1 VKPLKHSKPKH
12 VYIHIPFCAQ
22 KCYYCDFNV
31 FVWQGEDWV
40 WQYLEALEREIRITV
55 AELPPESLQTI
66 YVGGGTPTIFDEKQL
81 DQFMEIL
88 NRYFPKR
95 EEDFEMTMEAN
106 PGTLTMEK
114 LNIMASGGVNRLSIG
129 VQSFNDQ
136 LLKQLG
142 RNHSGK
148 DSLQAIEMAL
158 MAGFENISI
167 DIMFG
172 LPNQTLDQLK
182 DSLQMIRDFPIH
194 HLSAYNLKV
203 EEQTIFHKWLQ
214 EERITLPPEDLEL
227 EMYDTLIETL
237 SQMGLLQYEI
247 SNFAKPGRESKHNLA
262 YWYNREYYG
271 IGAGAH
277 GYVLGVRHVNIAPIR
292 PYMRATME
300 GLPRAETYMV
310 TEQERMEEM
319 MFLGLR
325 LNVGVSYERFEKEW
339 GKPMAMV
346 YGREIEKLVDE
357 GLLIAD
363 EQGIRL
369 TPRGRMLSNEVF
381 ARFML
386 ENS

>member
-1 VKPLKHSKPKH
+1 MKHSTPRH

-31 FVWQGEDWV
+31 FVWQGEEWV
-40 WQYLEALEREIRITV
+40 WQYLEALEREIRLTLTD
-55 AELPPESLQTI
+55 LPPESLQTI
-66 YVGGGTPTIFDEKQL
+66 YIGGGTPTIFDEKQMV
-81 DQFMEIL
+81 QFMDIL
-88 NRYFPKR
+88 NRYFPQR
-95 EEDFEMTMEAN
+95 EQDFEMTMEAN

-114 LNIMASGGVNRLSIG
+114 LKIMASGGVNRLSIG
-129 VQSFNDQ
+129 VQTFNDE
-136 LLKQLG
+136 LLMQLG
-142 RNHSGK
+142 RNHSSK
-148 DSLQAIEMAL
+148 DSLHAIEMAL
-158 MAGFENISI
+158 KAGFDNISI
-167 DIMFG
+167 DLMFG

-182 DSLQMIRDFPIH
+182 ESLHMIREIPIQ

-203 EEQTIFHKWLQ
+203 EEQTLFHKWLH

-227 EMYDTLIETL
+227 EMYDTLMEEL
-237 SQMGLLQYEI
+237 SQMGLIQYEI

-277 GYVLGVRHVNIAPIR
+277 GYVCGVRHVNIAPIR

-300 GLPRAETYMV
+300 GMPRAQTYMV

-325 LNVGVSYERFEKEW
+325 LTAGVTYERFVKEW

-346 YGREIEKLVDE
+346 YGREIEKLVDM

-369 TPRGRMLSNEVF
+369 SPNGRMLSNEVF
-381 ARFML
+381 ARFMK

>member
-1 VKPLKHSKPKH
+1 
-12 VYIHIPFCAQ
+12 
-22 KCYYCDFNV
+22 
-31 FVWQGEDWV
+31 
-40 WQYLEALEREIRITV
+40 
-55 AELPPESLQTI
+55 LPPESLQTI

-129 VQSFNDQ
+129 VQSFNDE

-148 DSLQAIEMAL
+148 DSLHAIEMAL
-158 MAGFENISI
+158 KAGFNNISI

-182 DSLQMIRDFPIH
+182 ESLHMIREIPIQ

-203 EEQTIFHKWLQ
+203 EEQTLFHKWLQ

-227 EMYDTLIETL
+227 EMYDTLMEEL
-237 SQMGLLQYEI
+237 SQMGLFQYEI

-277 GYVLGVRHVNIAPIR
+277 GYVCGVRHVNIAPIR
-292 PYMRATME
+292 PYIRATME
-300 GLPRAETYMV
+300 GMPRAQTYIV

-325 LNVGVSYERFEKEW
+325 LNAGVTYERFEKEW

-369 TPRGRMLSNEVF
+369 TPTGRMLSNEVF
-381 ARFML
+381 ARFMQ